1 MAIHQG
7 TRTNFLILHSRK
19 KDNKREELFDAFV
32 ERKMEDFF
40 LWHNRLLLPLFF
52 IGILG
57 NCIIIIYFIRINKN
71 KLRQM
76 NAYHFLVISL
86 AFVDLLICLTTP
98 VMRYY
103 DTQPQWHLDEF
114 ACKFIRPLSYY
125 VLPYI
130 SCWIIVVLSYE
141 RYQTIV
147 NPFGKRTSKRACLAA
162 MLFLSAVFLGMFTD
176 FFIGNKFENHRCFA
190 VPDSYGR
197 TGNVVFTILER
208 LFDCFLPTCIMT
220 VCYQR
225 ILGSFNRQDRRASC
239 KASLKRK
246 RTALRTLKY
255 LIIVYVVF
263 VFPGRI
269 FGTIIYLFSL
279 YINKAWFNE
288 YLGTLNP
295 IYFTLLFMCSLNNM
309 VNVFVFIWL
318 VPEFRKFVKNPCS
331 DARTLGK
338 HDTTWTPR
346 TAVRKNTNSPHSKR
360 LLTTQISI
368 SNEYAGQV

>member
-1 MAIHQG
+1 
-7 TRTNFLILHSRK
+7 
-19 KDNKREELFDAFV
+19 
-32 ERKMEDFF
+32 MEDFF
-40 LWHNRLLLPLFF
+40 LWHNRLLLPLFL

-76 NAYHFLVISL
+76 SVYHFLVISL
-86 AFVDLLICLTTP
+86 AIVDLLICLTTP

-147 NPFGKRTSKRACLAA
+147 NPFGKRTSKRACLLT
-162 MLFLSAVFLGMFTD
+162 MCFLSIVFLGMFTD
-176 FFIGNKFENHRCFA
+176 FFVGNKLENRKCYA

-225 ILGSFNRQDRRASC
+225 IMCSFKRQDRRASC
-239 KASLKRK
+239 KTSLKRK
-246 RTALRTLKY
+246 QTALRTLKY

-269 FGTIIYLFSL
+269 FGTVVYLFSL
-279 YINKAWFNE
+279 YNEAWFQE
-288 YLGTLNP
+288 YLGTLTP
-295 IYFTLLFMCSLNNM
+295 IYFTLLFMCSFNNM

-318 VPEFRKFVKNPCS
+318 VPEFRKFVKNPCG
-331 DARTLGK
+331 DYTRKAGK

-346 TAVRKNTNSPHSKR
+346 MTMRRKPDSPHCKK
-360 LLTTQISI
+360 LLMTQTSI
-368 SNEYAGQV
+368 SNEYVDNL